1 MGDTETLRTEKTQTQ
16 VQIAQLDARI
26 KTSLKQLGISSTQA
40 EALLV
45 LLSSPS
51 IKATLERLGE
61 QITEQVSL
69 RAQFA
74 SQHPMRKKVEREVS
88 ELSRELRT
96 VLSIV
101 PEIEKISDVQL
112 LGLLSESAA
121 QNIQMVASWL
131 AQNNGLN
138 AQKKALN
145 TSQKEYQARI
155 KEQTI
160 NAAKLADLQRDH
172 QIAEA
177 IFSSALAKLDTS
189 RLDIY
194 ATYPLTQLLTQPG
207 ATVTRDRLQTK
218 LVIVAGI
225 LIFGML
231 SLAFTLT
238 RMRKTLSHKNEKH
251 KKSEEKYN
259 ALVNL
264 QDSSVVEN
272 TKVTDKANTGFLK
285 PVVS

>member
-1 MGDTETLRTEKTQTQ
+1 M
-16 VQIAQLDARI
+16 
-26 KTSLKQLGISSTQA
+26 
-40 EALLV
+40 
-45 LLSSPS
+45 
-51 IKATLERLGE
+51 
-61 QITEQVSL
+61 
-69 RAQFA
+69 
-74 SQHPMRKKVEREVS
+74 
-88 ELSRELRT
+88 
-96 VLSIV
+96 
-101 PEIEKISDVQL
+101 
-112 LGLLSESAA
+112 LSESAA

-218 LVIVAGI
+218 LIIVASI
-225 LIFGML
+225 MAFGML

-238 RMRKTLSHKNEKH
+238 QMRKTLSQKSQKR
-251 KKSEEKYN
+251 KKVKESLLGKYN

-264 QDSSVVEN
+264 QSSDTEKN
-272 TKVTDKANTGFLK
+272 IKVSSKANKSFFK
-285 PVVS
+285 PTVS